1 MPFIRHIL
9 HHDLGLP
16 HRTFGAAVP
25 TSNSPQEQAWHDLEQ
40 WWVAMADRLG
50 VADRGRLFFKQA
62 LGHEGALDRVLRV
75 GGDVHYILFVLL
87 RYWIPRVLP
96 PPGRERMSKN
106 DQDYWLESEQIL
118 KAAVARLRELKP
130 LIDLLT
136 APDPLAGEPTRDRP
150 EESGDPAPASPG
162 QPVVEVEL
170 ARMLEGIAEVAGSY
184 GGPDYTSVVKNFD
197 PIPLRQTQ
205 PFKHNKK
212 NSAEL
217 WVVFLLREHFKS
229 LGLGKD
235 RYWPLIADVVS
246 AAGITQPQGLP
257 FAADELKS
265 WWQKNWPRTY
275 TRLEHKSSSAEPSGA
290 AYQLDFDWFRAWFAW
305 QMSRPPSPGR

>member
-1 MPFIRHIL
+1 MA
-9 HHDLGLP
+9 
-16 HRTFGAAVP
+16 HRV
-25 TSNSPQEQAWHDLEQ
+25 
-40 WWVAMADRLG
+40 G
-50 VADRGRLFFKQA
+50 VAERGQIFFKNA
-62 LGHEGALDRVLRV
+62 LGRDGVLERVNWV

-87 RYWIPRVLP
+87 RYWIPAVLP

-118 KAAVARLRELKP
+118 KTAVARLRELKP

-136 APDPLAGEPTRDRP
+136 APNPLAMEAEG
-150 EESGDPAPASPG
+150 SP
-162 QPVVEVEL
+162 QTPPVVEVEL

-217 WVVFLLREHFKS
+217 WVVFLLREHFKG
-229 LGLGKD
+229 LRLGKD
-235 RYWPLIADVVS
+235 RYWPLIADITA
-246 AAGITQPQGLP
+246 AAGIYQAAGLP
-257 FAADELKS
+257 YTADELKS

-275 TRLEHKSSSAEPSGA
+275 TMLEQKGAAAEPSGA
-290 AYQLDFDWFRAWFAW
+290 AYQHDFDWFRSWFAW
-305 QMSRPPSPGR
+305 QMSRPMPNQR